1 MMKGGNH
8 MDHERLRSDLEDYY
22 GTAMYNGFP
31 MAVTELSQVAG
42 ASDERLEKLARRAGL
57 DLDDYED

>member
-1 MMKGGNH
+1 